1 VPRLKR
7 RFPGNAKKQDHMH
20 ISPAKRLL
28 AFARLFI
35 VGLFLF
41 GSPALGQVTANPAEA
56 LVANNIHKGLE
67 ILNDTKLSA
76 AQRRGEF
83 QTFLLGVTDMKR
95 IAIFTLGQYGRTASP
110 ADKDAFGAAFQDY
123 AVAVYQSYFD
133 KYAGQT
139 LQVTG
144 SSERAPGDFIVATNM
159 IDPAD
164 HSGHTPLSISFR
176 VRTDTGTPVIVDF
189 SVEGIWLALEE
200 RDQFSAFLGQN
211 GGSIAALISHLNE
224 LRSKF
229 VEAR

>member
-1 VPRLKR
+1 M
-7 RFPGNAKKQDHMH
+7 Q
-20 ISPAKRLL
+20 ISPPARLL
-28 AFARLFI
+28 TFTRYLI
-35 VGLFLF
+35 LGLFLCA
-41 GSPALGQVTANPAEA
+41 SPALADAAGNPAEA

-76 AQRRGEF
+76 AQRRAEF

-95 IAIFTLGQYGRTASP
+95 IAVFTLGQYGRTASP
-110 ADKDAFGAAFQDY
+110 ADKDAFDAAFQDY

-139 LQVTG
+139 LKVTS
-144 SSERAPGDFIVATNM
+144 SSEHAPDDYIVTTSM

-164 HSGHTPLSISFR
+164 HSGQTPLSISFR

-211 GGSIAALISHLNE
+211 GGSIPALISHLNE